1 MKTTIARLLAG
12 LKGVTYKK
20 DTMSGASNLRSLNP
34 LPIPDPD
41 HLQNKEE
48 IYKWIEYGIGCFREW
63 YQPVDFGN
71 GIAAHVTRPPDWRP
85 QPELLYAND
94 GGIAKWDYIVK
105 KHIPDVRGKRV
116 LDLGCSSGVYSI
128 ELARMG
134 AKEVIGIDRNEEIR
148 HRSTD
153 TPPPQDVIVQAK
165 FVKKAFELLDGI
177 EYPITYIAH
186 DIGHLQELNLGQFD
200 LILALCVVYHE
211 LDRMPDLVR
220 QLARMTDHLI
230 LQASQ
235 GHSGEIG
242 VWANKMRQA
251 EVLLEAGF
259 TYVEIDSPT
268 GCLMPM
274 IIGRKGDCVPWTNK
288 EKSDR

>member
-1 MKTTIARLLAG
+1 MKTTIARLFTG
-12 LKGVTYKK
+12 LKSFKNDNRTIL
-20 DTMSGASNLRSLNP
+20 DSTNLKPLNP
-34 LPIPDPD
+34 LPIPGTD
-41 HLQNKEE
+41 HLQNKED

-71 GIAAHVTRPPDWRP
+71 GIAAHVTRPPDWLP

-105 KHIPDVRGKRV
+105 KHIPDIRGKRV
-116 LDLGCSSGVYSI
+116 LDLGCSSGVYAI

-134 AKEVIGIDRNEEIR
+134 AKEVIGIDRNEVIK

-153 TPPPQDVIVQAK
+153 MPPPQDVIAQAR
-165 FVKKAFELLDGI
+165 FVKKAFELLDRI

-186 DIGHLQELNLGQFD
+186 DIGHLQELNLGRFD
-200 LILALCVVYHE
+200 LIIALCVVYHE
-211 LDRMPDLVR
+211 LDKMPDLVR
-220 QLARMTDHLI
+220 QLARMTDHLV

-235 GHSGEIG
+235 GHSGELG
-242 VWANKMRQA
+242 RWADKMHQA

-259 TYVEIDSPT
+259 TYVEIESPT
-268 GCLMPM
+268 GSLMPM
-274 IIGRKGDCVPWTNK
+274 IIGRKGSCVL
-288 EKSDR
+288 